1 MRSQTVRRVLGYS
14 LLSLAEDHFH
24 ALNLLGCDQNTRRDE
39 LWATVITASDDIFL
53 SGQSVFCIM
62 HWENVVKRYRQS
74 HHSVLWTKL
83 VDLLIIAVAIS
94 GLRLLISKYQVDQ

>member
-1 MRSQTVRRVLGYS
+1 MYALSNRASSARLQFAFISRRPFPCTQFIRL
-14 LLSLAEDHFH
+14 
-24 ALNLLGCDQNTRRDE
+24 DQNTRRDE

-94 GLRLLISKYQVDQ
+94 GLRLLISKYQVE